1 MDVRR
6 KVTIVNSAGL
16 HARPCHAIVAAANT
30 FSSTFQVG
38 FEGRMVNGK
47 SILQLMTLVAG
58 PGAELELCCEGD
70 DAESLADAVA
80 ELIERGFGES
90 T

>member
-16 HARPCHAIVAAANT
+16 HARPCHAIVATANT
-30 FSSTFQVG
+30 FSSDFQVG

-58 PGAELELCCEGD
+58 PGAELELCCAGD
-70 DAESLADAVA
+70 DAQSLADAVA
-80 ELIERGFGES
+80 ALIERGFGES